1 MAMSRTARILVAILL
16 LAAAAFF
23 WVNFY
28 TQNRTAETPA
38 TDPAASDGVAVP
50 PATTPAA
57 TEPASA
63 VAEGDDAAPSDA
75 AATPAEPGGEPTAE
89 VDATPSTEE
98 PTDLD
103 AVVVAPIVG
112 EPGDGPPTVVVDAP
126 VAVGRE
132 IVVADLPF
140 LVTEPRPLAV
150 DEELDTE
157 EVAQAVPVRGV
168 TVPTRATVNP
178 FSPVVVRVPPA
189 PERDIPAADRAVTEV
204 AVPAAPT
211 PAEAAAAAAAARASA
226 PTPRAV
232 APAPVGETAG
242 LRPLPTG
249 TVLSSTP
256 SLLREPRAATAAAP
270 VEVPPVV
277 AVAVPDVEA
286 TVPGTDPVAGN
297 PTAST
302 PSNVDPEPLGAPSAA
317 GPASD
322 AAATADA
329 TTDQPGAVA
338 SPDAAA
344 TPPTPADPPPLAAG
358 ASSLARFLRDGNYA
372 FTGSVVGPI
381 SVGVFRSD
389 RDATPLVV
397 AIGQTLPDTDIV
409 LTDLRGQQAELRLGD
424 STQILTLDLRR

>member
-1 MAMSRTARILVAILL
+1 
-16 LAAAAFF
+16 
-23 WVNFY
+23 
-28 TQNRTAETPA
+28 
-38 TDPAASDGVAVP
+38 
-50 PATTPAA
+50 
-57 TEPASA
+57 
-63 VAEGDDAAPSDA
+63 
-75 AATPAEPGGEPTAE
+75 
-89 VDATPSTEE
+89 
-98 PTDLD
+98 
-103 AVVVAPIVG
+103 
-112 EPGDGPPTVVVDAP
+112 
-126 VAVGRE
+126 
-132 IVVADLPF
+132 
-140 LVTEPRPLAV
+140 
-150 DEELDTE
+150 
-157 EVAQAVPVRGV
+157 
-168 TVPTRATVNP
+168 
-178 FSPVVVRVPPA
+178 
-189 PERDIPAADRAVTEV
+189 
-204 AVPAAPT
+204 
-211 PAEAAAAAAAARASA
+211 
-226 PTPRAV
+226 V
-232 APAPVGETAG
+232 APAPVGESAG

-256 SLLREPRAATAAAP
+256 SLLREPRAATVAAP

-286 TVPGTDPVAGN
+286 TVPGSDPVASN
-297 PTAST
+297 PTSSST
-302 PSNVDPEPLGAPSAA
+302 PASVDPEPLGAPSAA
-317 GPASD
+317 GLASD

-397 AIGQTLPDTDIV
+397 ALGQTLPNTDIV